1 MADANA
7 PRYMGGQ
14 AVMEGV
20 MMRGLTSWA
29 VAVRN
34 PEGELELVVHD
45 APRWTDRYSHLPIIR
60 GVMSLGE
67 SLSLGFRALAWSA
80 DRQLPEEERISPK
93 AMKVTMGISLVFF
106 MSVFLVLPALGTS
119 ALGDAI
125 NVKGFE
131 YHLLEGAIRM
141 GIFLGYL
148 LLIGLL
154 PDIKRV
160 FQYHGAEHKAIAAYE
175 NGVELTP
182 ESAQRYTTE
191 HVRCGTN
198 FLLTVMVV
206 TIFVYSFVGRPAL
219 PLLLLS
225 RIVLIPLVA
234 GIAYEAIRYSA
245 RHMQSRT
252 VRILMK
258 PGLALQKLTTREPS
272 LDQLEVA
279 IASLRAVMTAEQLA
293 EVQARPVETGPVGS
307 GQPTFSPA

>member
-1 MADANA
+1 
-7 PRYMGGQ
+7 MGGQ

-45 APRWTDRYSHLPIIR
+45 APRWTDRWTHIPLVR
-60 GVMSLGE
+60 GLVTLAE
-67 SLSLGFRALAWSA
+67 SLSLGFKALAWSA
-80 DRQLPEEERISPK
+80 DRQLPEEERISSK
-93 AMKVTMGISLVFF
+93 AMGWTMGFALVFF
-106 MSVFLVLPALGTS
+106 LSIFLVLPALGTS
-119 ALGDAI
+119 ALSNALD
-125 NVKGFE
+125 VHGFE

-182 ESAQRYTTE
+182 ESAQRFTTQ

-219 PLLLLS
+219 PLLVAS

-234 GIAYEAIRYSA
+234 GISYELIRFAA
-245 RHMQSRT
+245 RHMELRW
-252 VRILMK
+252 VRIAMA

-272 LDQLEVA
+272 LDQLEVG

-293 EVQARPVETGPVGS
+293 EVEARPVTTGPVGTR
-307 GQPTFSPA
+307 QPTFRTA